1 MRGERI
7 RRLVIAGVCLG
18 ASLLATAPA
27 RATSAETYRQQGLT
41 YRAQERYPE
50 AIVALKQ
57 AVALEPTNLS
67 GKVLLGWTLHKAK
80 QNAAAAETL
89 LQALELNPFN
99 VQTLNALGIVYLV
112 EGRLTAA
119 ITAHTWAAI
128 LQPTNE
134 IPAYNLSLAFERIG
148 QYNFAIATAK
158 TAAKLEPTNPH
169 PFVALALAHWGN
181 DEKAQAQ
188 QAYRQALSVDTRY
201 SDAAFLNY
209 LDEAGFSQDQI
220 ERSQAVLRNLR

>member
-1 MRGERI
+1 MKG
-7 RRLVIAGVCLG
+7 LVSVGLFLG
-18 ASLLATAPA
+18 AGLLSDCPCVCNISGNLSATGLELSGAGTLPRGDRSL
-27 RATSAETYRQQGLT
+27 E
-41 YRAQERYPE
+41 
-50 AIVALKQ
+50 Q

-89 LQALELNPFN
+89 LQALQLNPFN

-112 EGRLTAA
+112 EGQLTAA
-119 ITAHTWAAI
+119 IAAHAWAAT

-134 IPAYNLSLAFERIG
+134 IPSYNLSLAFERMG

-158 TAAKLEPTNPH
+158 TAARLEPTNPH
-169 PFVALALAHWGN
+169 PLVALAIAHWANG
-181 DEKAQAQ
+181 EKAQAQ
-188 QAYRQALSVDTRY
+188 QAYRQALSVDPRY
-201 SDAAFLNY
+201 SDAAFLSY

-220 ERSQAVLRNLR
+220 ERSKIVLQTVR

>member
-1 MRGERI
+1 MKG
-7 RRLVIAGVCLG
+7 LVVAGVLVN
-18 ASLLATAPA
+18 ASLLLGAPA
-27 RATSAETYRQQGLT
+27 FATSAETYRQQGLS
-41 YRAQERYPE
+41 YREQERYPE
-50 AIVALKQ
+50 AIAAFEQ

-67 GKVLLGWTLHKAK
+67 GKVLLGWTQHKAK
-80 QNAAAAETL
+80 QNAVAAETL
-89 LQALELNPFN
+89 LQALQLNPFN

-119 ITAHTWAAI
+119 IAAHAWAAT

-134 IPAYNLSLAFERIG
+134 IPSYNLSLAFERVG

-158 TAAKLEPTNPH
+158 TAARLEPTNPH
-169 PFVALALAHWGN
+169 PFVALAIAHWGN
-181 DEKAQAQ
+181 GEQAQAQ
-188 QAYRQALSVDTRY
+188 QAYRQALSVDPRY

-220 ERSQAVLRNLR
+220 ERSKIVLATVR

>member
-1 MRGERI
+1 MKG
-7 RRLVIAGVCLG
+7 LVSVGLFLGVGLV
-18 ASLLATAPA
+18 SVAPVL
-27 RATSAETYRQQGLT
+27 ATSAETYRQQGLS
-41 YRAQERYPE
+41 YREQERYPE
-50 AIVALKQ
+50 AIAAFEQ
-57 AVALEPTNLS
+57 AVAMEPTNLS
-67 GKVLLGWTLHKAK
+67 GKVLLGWTQHKAK
-80 QNAAAAETL
+80 QNAAAAKTL

-119 ITAHTWAAI
+119 IAAHAWAAT

-134 IPAYNLSLAFERIG
+134 IPSYNLSLAFERMG

-169 PFVALALAHWGN
+169 PLVALAIAHWANG
-181 DEKAQAQ
+181 EKAQAQ
-188 QAYRQALSVDTRY
+188 QAYRQALSVDPRY
-201 SDAAFLNY
+201 SDAAFLSY

-220 ERSQAVLRNLR
+220 ERSKIVLQTVR

>member
-1 MRGERI
+1 MKG
-7 RRLVIAGVCLG
+7 LVVAGVLVS
-18 ASLLATAPA
+18 ASLLLGTPASATLADK
-27 RATSAETYRQQGLT
+27 YRQQGLS
-41 YRAQERYPE
+41 YREQERYSE
-50 AIVALKQ
+50 AIAAFEQ

-67 GKVLLGWTLHKAK
+67 GKVLLGWTQHKAK
-80 QNAAAAETL
+80 QNAAAAKTL
-89 LQALELNPFN
+89 LQALQLNPFN

-119 ITAHTWAAI
+119 ITAHAWAAT

-134 IPAYNLSLAFERIG
+134 IPSYNLSLAFERVR

-158 TAAKLEPTNPH
+158 TAARLEPTNPH
-169 PFVALALAHWGN
+169 PFVALAIAHWGN
-181 DEKAQAQ
+181 GENAQAQ
-188 QAYRQALSVDTRY
+188 QAYRQALSVDPRY

-220 ERSQAVLRNLR
+220 ERSKLVLQTVR